1 MKNLFKSAL
10 TVLALCS
17 ALFAVAQP
25 APTLNSYSSASA
37 VILLDFDGHTVSG
50 TSWNVN
56 GDIPCNSSGL
66 NNTQITEV
74 FNRVAEDFRP
84 FNVNVTTSETT
95 FNSAPANR
103 RVRIIIT
110 TSHQW
115 YGSGAGGV
123 AFLNSFVW
131 GDNTPAFVFSA
142 LFNYNVKSISESTS
156 HEAGHTLGLRHQS
169 TYNGSCVKT
178 SDYNWGQG
186 TGEIGWAP
194 IMGAGYNQNMTLW
207 HNGPNSTGCNNLQSD
222 LNIISNA
229 TNGFGYR
236 NDDHTDTYS
245 SATNLNFS
253 SDQFNIS
260 GVVERTDDKDLF
272 KFAMP
277 EYGRFQLNAIP
288 YNVGTGNSGSDLDLQ
303 IEFLDASYNSLGI
316 YNPGIL
322 LSSIVDTFLTAGTF
336 FIRVEGKGNIY
347 APEYASLGSFSMEG
361 TFSQETILPI
371 KRLEL
376 KGQVDRDVH
385 QLNWLI
391 EANETILR
399 QVIEVSNDGR
409 SFHSLSIR
417 ETNERD
423 YQYRP
428 MDNKPLKY
436 RIRVTLNNN
445 KEYFSNIITIRK
457 GNSSKPQ
464 LVGNII
470 SGSNISVSSPGNYQY
485 QIHDQS
491 GRMVMRGSIQNGF
504 SSISTGNVTYGV
516 YIIRFSND
524 EGVWTEKFIKN

>member
-1 MKNLFKSAL
+1 MKKLFKSAL
-10 TVLALCS
+10 TVLTLCS
-17 ALFAVAQP
+17 TLVVDAQP
-25 APTLNSYSSASA
+25 VPVLNSFSNASA

-50 TSWNVN
+50 TSWNVS
-56 GDIPCNSSGL
+56 GDFTCNSSGL

-84 FNVNVTTSETT
+84 FNLNVTTSETT
-95 FNSAPANR
+95 FNTAPVNR
-103 RVRIIIT
+103 RMRIIIT

-115 YGSGAGGV
+115 YGTGAGGV

-131 GDNTPAFVFSA
+131 GDNTPAFVFTA
-142 LFNYNVKSISESTS
+142 LFNYNVKNIAESSS
-156 HEAGHTLGLRHQS
+156 HEVGHTLGLRHQS
-169 TYNGSCVKT
+169 SYNGSCVKT

-194 IMGAGYNQNMTLW
+194 IMGAGYNQNMSLW
-207 HNGPNSTGCNNLQSD
+207 HNGPNSIGCNNLQSD

-236 NDDHTDTYS
+236 TDDYTDTYS
-245 SATNLNFS
+245 TATNLSFS

-272 KFAMP
+272 KFTMP
-277 EYGRFQLNAIP
+277 DYGRFRLNAIP

-303 IEFLDASYNSLGI
+303 VEFMDASYNLLGT

-336 FIRVEGKGNIY
+336 YIRVEGKGNIY

-376 KGQVDRDVH
+376 KGQVDRDIH

-391 EANETILR
+391 VANEIISK
-399 QVIEVSNDGR
+399 QVIEVSNDSR
-409 SFHSLSIR
+409 SFHSLNIP
-417 ETNERD
+417 EINERV

-428 MDNKPLKY
+428 MDSRPLKY
-436 RIRVTLNNN
+436 RIKATLNNN
-445 KEYFSNIITIRK
+445 KEYYSNVITVRQGK
-457 GNSSKPQ
+457 PSTPQ
-464 LVGNII
+464 LIGNII
-470 SGSNISVSSPGNYQY
+470 SGTNISVSSPGNFQY
-485 QIHDQS
+485 HILDQS
-491 GRMVMRGSIQNGF
+491 GRMVMRGTVPNGF
-504 SSISTGNVTYGV
+504 SSISTGNVVHGM
-516 YIIRFSND
+516 YIIRFSNE
-524 EGVWTEKFIKN
+524 EGTWTEKFIKN